1 MRKNEH
7 NNIHWGTTYQEN
19 ENEQH
24 EVMEAG
30 EWTSDAWPAQHTP
43 LSHKLFH
50 RYQFQLIRRSSLFSE
65 YQKPE
70 ANKKTHVTRV
80 QWQCGELNALRVHL
94 TNAFSTKTARSCG
107 SIEQFIRRRIALFIT
122 K

>member
-1 MRKNEH
+1 M
-7 NNIHWGTTYQEN
+7 NNTKLWRQATGR
-19 ENEQH
+19 
-24 EVMEAG
+24 VMHG
-30 EWTSDAWPAQHTP
+30 RQNTHTP

-94 TNAFSTKTARSCG
+94 TNAFSTKTARGCG